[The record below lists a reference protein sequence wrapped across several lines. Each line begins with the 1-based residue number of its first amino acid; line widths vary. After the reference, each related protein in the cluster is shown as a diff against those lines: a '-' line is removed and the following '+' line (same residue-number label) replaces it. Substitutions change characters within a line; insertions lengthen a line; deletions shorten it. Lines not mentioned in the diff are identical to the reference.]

1 MSIWVPSGDR
11 CSTAVRVISATYVYT
26 HTYIISSLSAGKPR
40 SLLER
45 TDGTDVPLGDRLQL
59 QGSRA
64 LPLALAL
71 APHSPRNRHRSH
83 PLELA
88 KKPLLTYQAL
98 GFLVE
103 TLEVLGVEKDV
114 FRLFQATGAFP
125 KSREF
130 RCNLRN

>member
-1 MSIWVPSGDR
+1 M
-11 CSTAVRVISATYVYT
+11 RVYIYRFICFSLFFYY
-26 HTYIISSLSAGKPR
+26 YIISSLSAGKPR

-83 PLELA
+83 PPRARE
-88 KKPLLTYQAL
+88 
-98 GFLVE
+98 E
-103 TLEVLGVEKDV
+103 T
-114 FRLFQATGAFP
+114 AI
-125 KSREF
+125 
-130 RCNLRN
+130 NLPGPGISSGNS